1 MNLAKKL
8 SLLLSLAAAMT
19 LSAHAQDAKAKFTL
33 AHNAHVGTAML
44 PAGQYT
50 MTLSFDGFTKAI
62 IAPVDRKGTGMIV
75 LPVSTDSYAACS
87 ATTVSMQRDGA
98 TWNLRSVCFAD
109 QQLALYFAA
118 PAEKTALASATPTPE
133 TIAGSR

>member
-1 MNLAKKL
+1 MKLAKKL

-33 AHNAHVGTAML
+33 AHDAHIGAAML

-62 IAPVDRKGTGMIV
+62 IAPVDRKGAGMIR
-75 LPVSTDSYAACS
+75 AAG
-87 ATTVSMQRDGA
+87 VHRQ
-98 TWNLRSVCFAD
+98 LRRLLRNHG
-109 QQLALYFAA
+109 QHAA
-118 PAEKTALASATPTPE
+118 
-133 TIAGSR
+133 